1 MKADDGDG
9 LMMLSLPLI
18 QMLMKTADDV
28 KIQMWEQQLLNL
40 LTLNVVEML

>member
-9 LMMLSLPLI
+9 LTLLSLPLI

-28 KIQMWEQQLLNL
+28 KIQMWGQQLPNPLML
-40 LTLNVVEML
+40 YAVEML